1 MKDTKSCIILLIVKN
16 KESYIRALKK
26 RRLHLKAY
34 EDIFLTGN
42 KKYSDG
48 TLAEHVFDS
57 RYQVVYIKA
66 VLECVNKKY
75 FIYEDVL
82 NETSLS
88 ERSVKRYIKHLQN
101 IDWVD
106 EVPHPIDKR
115 VKIFTMKIPK
125 DVRNLLDKT
134 FSWE

>member
-1 MKDTKSCIILLIVKN
+1 MKSSIILITVKN
-16 KESYIRALKK
+16 KANYLKALKK
-26 RRLHLKAY
+26 RYLHLKAY
-34 EDIFLTGN
+34 EDIYN
-42 KKYSDG
+42 KGTNEYGYG
-48 TLAEHVFDS
+48 TLAEHVYDS

-66 VLECVNKKY
+66 VLECAKKKY

-106 EVPHPIDKR
+106 EKPHPLDKR
-115 VKIFTMKIPK
+115 AKIFTMKIPK

>member
-16 KESYIRALKK
+16 KENYLRALKK
-26 RRLHLKAY
+26 RHLHLKAY
-34 EDIFLTGN
+34 EDIFITGN
-42 KKYSDG
+42 KKYRDG

-66 VLECVNKKY
+66 VLECVDKQY
-75 FIYEDVL
+75 FIYADVL

-88 ERSVKRYIKHLQN
+88 ERSVKRYIKHLQK
-101 IDWVD
+101 IGWII
-106 EVPHPIDKR
+106 EERSPLDKR
-115 VKIFTMKIPK
+115 AKIFTMKIPINIR
-125 DVRNLLDKT
+125 DLLDKT

>member
-1 MKDTKSCIILLIVKN
+1 MKN
-16 KESYIRALKK
+16 KENYLRALKK
-26 RRLHLKAY
+26 RHLHLKAY
-34 EDIFLTGN
+34 EEIFIIGN
-42 KKYSDG
+42 KKYRDG

-66 VLECVNKKY
+66 VLECADKQY

-88 ERSVKRYIKHLQN
+88 DRSVKRYIKHLQN
-101 IDWVD
+101 INWVD
-106 EVPHPIDKR
+106 EEPHPLDKR
-115 VKIFTMKIPK
+115 AKIFTMKIPK